1 MIVIPQLYQHEIL
14 YKAHGESGHQGVG
27 KGLAKKQESY
37 TLSGIKRDVVN
48 QSKHCLIF
56 SVSRR
61 IIPLGILAL
70 LLQSINSSS
79 FNDLVQFDFR
89 NFARQQEEKTDY

>member
-27 KGLAKKQESY
+27 KGLAKKQESH

-61 IIPLGILAL
+61 IIAL